1 MRTNEFITLCYLRG
15 QSIKLLCW
23 CFARVLWSR
32 QLPFAKGMHDFNP
45 RDRTARCPEGLEAE
59 HGTRQ
64 PFHGSMILLHDIIE
78 ILGVADDNRGPVRLV
93 IVLNRCRVAPTLIDG
108 DFLRQPLGA
117 NGFV

>member
-1 MRTNEFITLCYLRG
+1 MSWG
-15 QSIKLLCW
+15 H
-23 CFARVLWSR
+23 
-32 QLPFAKGMHDFNP
+32 QLPLANGVHDFYTG
-45 RDRTARCPEGLEAE
+45 DRTPRCPEGLEAE

-64 PFHGSMILLHDIIE
+64 PFHGSLVLLHEAIE
-78 ILGVADDNRGPVRLV
+78 IFRVADDNRGLVRLV